1 MTSTTSF
8 LHRVHVA
15 LISVSLTLLCL
26 SPVHI
31 SPFNSRVLFES
42 AWKKKLNSSA
52 LKISYNLYPDSIVGT
67 SVFFQYAVIY
77 GLHDF
82 ASLDSLKP
90 LSPNPTKWSNTL
102 KQFVGNLTTNCLS
115 VFDHFVGSAIK
126 GLTIF
131 TKSLMANLR
140 LGFKTALV
148 AYVKISK
155 FISKHHS
162 NRKFTITFE
171 PKIHNS
177 IRMEI
182 ANLNAFVLL

>member
-1 MTSTTSF
+1 MCWAIIDSNIHGKDFTFLKHLAFFTFIMTSTTSF

-52 LKISYNLYPDSIVGT
+52 LKISYNLYPDNIVGT

-115 VFDHFVGSAIK
+115 VFDHFVGLVLK
-126 GLTIF
+126 GLNVT
-131 TKSLMANLR
+131 LYR
-140 LGFKTALV
+140 
-148 AYVKISK
+148 
-155 FISKHHS
+155 
-162 NRKFTITFE
+162 
-171 PKIHNS
+171 
-177 IRMEI
+177 
-182 ANLNAFVLL
+182 AFHLS